1 MMRCLRV
8 QLVAT
13 AMVVLAWPLTGATQ
27 TTVRDGILTDAAG
40 MTLYVYDNDLT
51 VPGKSVCGAFCSLSW
66 LPLLATD
73 ADRAA
78 GEYSIIGRDDGKRQW
93 AYKGRPLY
101 RWINDKAPGDR
112 TGEGFKQIWHVARP

>member
-1 MMRCLRV
+1 MNDAGAFEFYENPENRESVPGTPSRRRPLR
-8 QLVAT
+8 LYA
-13 AMVVLAWPLTGATQ
+13 VVL
-27 TTVRDGILTDAAG
+27 RDYKVVWID
-40 MTLYVYDNDLT
+40 Y
-51 VPGKSVCGAFCSLSW
+51 FW
-66 LPLLATD
+66 ATD